1 MGVSPSALFG
11 RGPIERHEHF
21 DTTGVLTGVT
31 VVHRSPEFTR
41 EDVALLLA
49 LRRQKA
55 EIGSHGFSKAE
66 ATDPNSRGQFEAYP
80 IVDWVDAA
88 VSKAAAM
95 RRKEYPD
102 DPGHGLKWGVR
113 RRNEER

>member
-1 MGVSPSALFG
+1 MGVAPSVIFG
-11 RGPIERHEHF
+11 RGSVERHEHF
-21 DTTGVLTGVT
+21 DPDGVFTGVT

-49 LRRQKA
+49 MRRQKA
-55 EIGSHGFSKAE
+55 EIGPHGFSRVE
-66 ATDPNSRGQFEAYP
+66 ATDPDSRGKFEAYP
-80 IVDWVDAA
+80 ITDWVEHTIA
-88 VSKAAAM
+88 KAAAQ

-113 RRNEER
+113 RRNAER